1 MLNKYLFNLLI
12 VFNGFL
18 LTASEFS
25 NVVILSTSNVHGEV
39 DPCG

>member
-1 MLNKYLFNLLI
+1 MLYKYLLNLII

-18 LTASEFS
+18 VTASEFS
-25 NVVILSTSNVHGEV
+25 NIVILSTSNVHGEV